1 MHGIVCILLPAEKPV
16 SRPSISRPERYSL
29 MNKNQTGSAKLT
41 TLIIILAVV
50 GIMAIAVM
58 MLPKGFKDDL
68 SLIGQGKVSVVLTH
82 DKNIVASVEMMETLN
97 AIRADYEDKV
107 EFLAVDIATPVG
119 NGFMRDQAVGPVV
132 LVVFNADGTRQQV
145 LRGDSNASQVRAVL
159 DGAVGG

>member
-1 MHGIVCILLPAEKPV
+1 
-16 SRPSISRPERYSL
+16 

-50 GIMAIAVM
+50 AILAIAVM
-58 MLPKGFKDDL
+58 MLPKGFKGDL

>member
-1 MHGIVCILLPAEKPV
+1 
-16 SRPSISRPERYSL
+16 

-50 GIMAIAVM
+50 AILAIAVM